1 MFNPR
6 LVSSCSVCLLRV
18 AKEEKH
24 NKMSPNSLAI
34 VFAPCVL
41 RSPDVDNPLL
51 GMKDVSKTTTWVFF
65 FLLKKPKSKCC
76 ICSCQMHVGLSSVN
90 FDSVVCRC
98 VEILISEQFRRYNE
112 KMQNIQELEYAE
124 ALAVN
129 QLKLKRQ
136 NTVINSR
143 PSAFKVSTSALS
155 VCDMKNHLSF
165 ACECNMS
172 GTPLGNFL

>member
-1 MFNPR
+1 M
-6 LVSSCSVCLLRV
+6 LHL
-18 AKEEKH
+18 
-24 NKMSPNSLAI
+24 
-34 VFAPCVL
+34 
-41 RSPDVDNPLL
+41 
-51 GMKDVSKTTTWVFF
+51 
-65 FLLKKPKSKCC
+65 FLSD
-76 ICSCQMHVGLSSVN
+76 VGLSSVN
-90 FDSVVCRC
+90 FNSVVCRC

-172 GTPLGNFL
+172 GTPFGNFL